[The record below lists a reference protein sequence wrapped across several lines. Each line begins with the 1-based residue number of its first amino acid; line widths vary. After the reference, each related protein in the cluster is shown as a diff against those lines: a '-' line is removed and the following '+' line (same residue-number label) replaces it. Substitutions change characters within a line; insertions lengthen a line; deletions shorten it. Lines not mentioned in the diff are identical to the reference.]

1 MPSRAD
7 LTTRP
12 NRGRRERPDDARH
25 RQRPAERTT
34 PQTRDGRR
42 ERTEVTR
49 RRILDATRELILSGS
64 FDPTAQ
70 AVAARA
76 GITTRTLFRHFADMR
91 TLHREII
98 LDAQRYA
105 HAVMDEPFPGEP
117 GSENRWPALLQAVIE
132 RRVRIYEYLF
142 PLHISAI
149 YQRYRSNRDRT
160 GHQPGCAAAAQA
172 PEGDFAAPIG
182 SRTPAVRVTRRHPE
196 HRVLGQP
203 ATGPAAHC
211 RAGNAGSALR
221 GRAPGGARNGVLNG
235 CARGPY
241 SAAAAI
247 RVSWMCA
254 DPAGRRWARAV
265 PLNIVRRSNRNDIH

>member
-12 NRGRRERPDDARH
+12 NRDRCERPDDARH

-149 YQRYRSNRDRT
+149 YQRYRSTATEQAISQDVQRRRKRLKEILPR
-160 GHQPGCAAAAQA
+160 QLAAEPLLFESLDAILSIEFWISLRQDQQLTVAQA
-172 PEGDFAAPIG
+172 
-182 SRTPAVRVTRRHPE
+182 TQ
-196 HRVLGQP
+196 VLRY
-203 ATGPAAHC
+203 A
-211 RAGNAGSALR
+211 
-221 GRAPGGARNGVLNG
+221 
-235 CARGPY
+235 
-241 SAAAAI
+241 
-247 RVSWMCA
+247 
-254 DPAGRRWARAV
+254 AGRLAERAMAF
-265 PLNIVRRSNRNDIH
+265 

>member
-98 LDAQRYA
+98 L
-105 HAVMDEPFPGEP
+105 VVEPPRNEWSARP
-117 GSENRWPALLQAVIE
+117 QAS
-132 RRVRIYEYLF
+132 R
-142 PLHISAI
+142 
-149 YQRYRSNRDRT
+149 
-160 GHQPGCAAAAQA
+160 CAA
-172 PEGDFAAPIG
+172 
-182 SRTPAVRVTRRHPE
+182 
-196 HRVLGQP
+196 
-203 ATGPAAHC
+203 
-211 RAGNAGSALR
+211 SAR
-221 GRAPGGARNGVLNG
+221 GRIRHTSRADNKADGRLWARPSGGRRNAPRGV
-235 CARGPY
+235 
-241 SAAAAI
+241 AAA
-247 RVSWMCA
+247 
-254 DPAGRRWARAV
+254 
-265 PLNIVRRSNRNDIH
+265 